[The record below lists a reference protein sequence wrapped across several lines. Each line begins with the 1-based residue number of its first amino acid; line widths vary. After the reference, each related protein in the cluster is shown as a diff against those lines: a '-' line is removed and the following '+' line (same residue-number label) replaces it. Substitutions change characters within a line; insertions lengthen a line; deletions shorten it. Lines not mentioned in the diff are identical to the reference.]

1 MRPELCRAAWPVARR
16 AIGAAAALVAVA
28 VLAAIAVQAGDA
40 AAQPS
45 PGSEHEP
52 ERRRDTGAR
61 PWLGVAMDTDAQG
74 PAATAPGV
82 RVTHVVR
89 RSPAD
94 AAGIRQGD
102 RIVRVAGTAVSHGA
116 DVVHAVS
123 ACAVGDVIDVVLV
136 REGAH
141 EGARAVAAQTVR
153 VTLAAFPSQDGM
165 MRMDLVGA
173 QAPTWRDVEAV
184 SGAFPPSIESMRGR
198 VVLLDFWATWCAPC
212 RIVAPRLGALQA
224 RYGAQGL
231 SVVGVS
237 TEDAPEVAAYA
248 QHLPL
253 KYPVAVD
260 RSAETTRAYGVVG
273 LPTLV
278 VIDRHGIVREVSVGY
293 DPGEDAR
300 LEALVKALLAETTPA
315 TPTSPAN

>member
-1 MRPELCRAAWPVARR
+1 MRLDLPPAAWPVARH
-16 AIGAAAALVAVA
+16 ALGAAAALVA
-28 VLAAIAVQAGDA
+28 LGAIAIPAGDA
-40 AAQPS
+40 SALEP
-45 PGSEHEP
+45 PGTDHEP
-52 ERRRDTGAR
+52 AHRRDAGGR
-61 PWLGVAMDTDAQG
+61 PWLGVAMDTEAQA
-74 PAATAPGV
+74 PAGAPSGV

-136 REGAH
+136 RDGAREAPR
-141 EGARAVAAQTVR
+141 EGARAVTEQTVR

-165 MRMDLVGA
+165 LRMDLVGA

-184 SGAFPPSIESMRGR
+184 AGAFPPSIESMRGR

-231 SVVGVS
+231 SVLGVS
-237 TEDAPEVAAYA
+237 TEDAPEVAAFA
-248 QHLPL
+248 QRLPL
-253 KYPVAVD
+253 RYPVAVD

-278 VIDRHGIVREVSVGY
+278 VIDRRGIVREVSVGY

-300 LEALVKALLAETTPA
+300 LEALVKALLAEVAPA
-315 TPTSPAN
+315 GN